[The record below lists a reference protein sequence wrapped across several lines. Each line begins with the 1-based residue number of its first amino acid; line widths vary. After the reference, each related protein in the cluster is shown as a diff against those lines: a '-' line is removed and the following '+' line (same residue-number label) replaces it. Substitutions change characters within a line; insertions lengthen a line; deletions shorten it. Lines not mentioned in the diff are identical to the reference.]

1 MRDELYNGKSVMDA
15 IDCLMKEKKKP
26 TYKWLDYTLTLI
38 YLTIYL
44 FILVKI
50 VLWLRNT
57 LFG

>member
-1 MRDELYNGKSVMDA
+1 MRDELYNGESVMDA
-15 IDCLMKEKKKP
+15 IDCLTKQKPKP

-44 FILVKI
+44 VLLVKI
-50 VLWLRNT
+50 VIWLKNT